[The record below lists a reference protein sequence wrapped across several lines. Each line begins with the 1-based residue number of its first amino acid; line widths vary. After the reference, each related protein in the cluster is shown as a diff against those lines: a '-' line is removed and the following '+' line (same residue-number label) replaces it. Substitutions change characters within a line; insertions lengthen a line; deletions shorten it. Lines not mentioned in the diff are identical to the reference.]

1 MIMLPVIF
9 IFTILINGYSKGL
22 CFSNSNDCTTCDNFH
37 FITCGDFNVNRFSFI
52 LNNLV

>member
-37 FITCGDFNVNRFSFI
+37 FITFCLDVSIFKKYKI
-52 LNNLV
+52 